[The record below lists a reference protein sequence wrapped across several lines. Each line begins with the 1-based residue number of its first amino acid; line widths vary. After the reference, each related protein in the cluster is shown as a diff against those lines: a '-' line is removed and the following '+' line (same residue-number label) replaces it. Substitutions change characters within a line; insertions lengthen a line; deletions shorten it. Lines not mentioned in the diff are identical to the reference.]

1 MNKEKN
7 FGNKSFEVSNL
18 DKVFFPEEE
27 FTKGDLID
35 YYERISD
42 TIIPYMKDRP
52 VTMIRFPNGIED
64 KRFYQ
69 KDAPDYFPE
78 WIETKAIKKQEGG
91 KTNYVICND
100 KATLVY
106 LANQACITPH
116 IWLSRKDKIDYPDR
130 MIFDLDPSKDDFNE
144 VKIAAK
150 KIRKLLEDELGLP
163 VFIMTTGS
171 RGLHVVV
178 PLKRTKTFDE
188 VRQFAQKAA
197 RYLENQYPD
206 EMTTAA
212 RKNKREDKLF
222 LDVAR
227 NAFGQTGVT
236 PYAVRPIKGAPVATP
251 LDWEELGRSSLS
263 PQSYNIKNIFRRLAS
278 KEDPWKNLDAS
289 AVSLTSAIKELD
301 KIFKEDD

>member
-1 MNKEKN
+1 MDKEKH

-18 DKVFFPEEE
+18 DKVFFPEEGY
-27 FTKGDLID
+27 TKGDLIE
-35 YYERISD
+35 YYEKISD

-130 MIFDLDPSKDDFNE
+130 MIFDLDPSKDDFSE
-144 VKIAAK
+144 VKTAAK
-150 KIRKLLEDELGLP
+150 KIRKLLEDELG
-163 VFIMTTGS
+163 
-171 RGLHVVV
+171 
-178 PLKRTKTFDE
+178 
-188 VRQFAQKAA
+188 
-197 RYLENQYPD
+197 
-206 EMTTAA
+206 
-212 RKNKREDKLF
+212 
-222 LDVAR
+222 
-227 NAFGQTGVT
+227 
-236 PYAVRPIKGAPVATP
+236 
-251 LDWEELGRSSLS
+251 
-263 PQSYNIKNIFRRLAS
+263 
-278 KEDPWKNLDAS
+278 
-289 AVSLTSAIKELD
+289 
-301 KIFKEDD
+301 

>member
-1 MNKEKN
+1 MDKEKH

-18 DKVFFPEEE
+18 DKVFFPEEGY
-27 FTKGDLID
+27 TKGDLIE
-35 YYERISD
+35 YYEKISD
-42 TIIPYMKDRP
+42 AIIPYMKDRP

-130 MIFDLDPSKDDFNE
+130 MIFDLDPSKDDFSE
-144 VKIAAK
+144 VKTAAK

-178 PLKRTKTFDE
+178 PIKRTKTFDE

-197 RYLENQYPD
+197 RYLEHQYPD

-212 RKNKREDKLF
+212 RKNKREEKLF

-236 PYAVRPIKGAPVATP
+236 PYAVRPIEGAPVATP

-278 KEDPWKNLDAS
+278 KEDPWRDIEDS
-289 AVSLTSAIKELD
+289 AVSLTSAIKKLD
-301 KIFKEDD
+301 KIFKEDE